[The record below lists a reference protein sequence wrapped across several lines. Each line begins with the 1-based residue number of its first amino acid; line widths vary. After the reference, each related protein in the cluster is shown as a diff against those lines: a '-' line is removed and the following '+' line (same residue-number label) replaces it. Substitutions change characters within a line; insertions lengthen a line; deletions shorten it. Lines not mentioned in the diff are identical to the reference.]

1 MVTIKTLWRPADFC
15 ASLQNDCISLLG
27 KVEQQSIGR
36 TRKEKDKIDKILGWT
51 LCRMEAS
58 LRYGV
63 HPAEIR
69 IGFHEKGKPFF
80 PDFPDFKFNI
90 THGGNII
97 AVAFCDGHEVGIDVE
112 NADRSVNLMI
122 AERYFAPSEV
132 DFLQKTPTQQRPR
145 AFLRLW
151 TVKEAYLKMIGTG
164 LSRPLNSFE
173 IQYDSDKITIYENQI
188 LQDCTVFQDETDPKH
203 IITVC
208 VKSGENNFLFN
219 RQNMKSIIN
228 FVEKN
233 KRAN

>member
-1 MVTIKTLWRPADFC
+1 MVTVNTLKRPSADFC

-27 KVEQQSIGR
+27 EAEQQSIGR
-36 TRKEKDKIDKILGWT
+36 TRKEKDKIEKILGWT

-58 LRYGV
+58 RRYNV

-80 PDFPDFKFNI
+80 PDFPNFKFNI

-97 AVAFCDGHEVGIDVE
+97 AVAFCDDREVGIDVE
-112 NADRSVNLMI
+112 AADRKANLMI
-122 AERYFAPSEV
+122 AERYFTPAEV
-132 DFLQKTPTQQRPR
+132 DFLQKTPSQQRLH

-151 TVKEAYLKMIGTG
+151 TIKEAYLKMTGAG
-164 LSRPLNSFE
+164 LSRPLDSFE
-173 IQYDSDKITIYENQI
+173 IQHSGDKISIYENQTR
-188 LQDCTVFQDETDPKH
+188 QDCTIFQDETDCKH

-208 VKSGENNFLFN
+208 VKGAENNFLLK

-233 KRAN
+233 KR